1 MVQTSLR
8 SDFDGSYLCFD
19 SKRQIVIRSG
29 AAQSGM
35 KKRWKEH
42 VSASM
47 CSTDNARSSRFYSS
61 YPNVNCKEVD
71 KPKQSLIKG
80 NFQQI
85 VQLVGVALH
94 RSNEVKVIDLFEWS
108 DYEIEKL
115 GELSVTA
122 GKEYIENRKYRHMCY
137 MFELAYA
144 LCITPEKIFLATL
157 DVSGSFVSM
166 ESSFVL
172 AVIRAFIYIP
182 CISIRIKIMKQ

>member
-1 MVQTSLR
+1 
-8 SDFDGSYLCFD
+8 
-19 SKRQIVIRSG
+19 
-29 AAQSGM
+29 
-35 KKRWKEH
+35 
-42 VSASM
+42 M
-47 CSTDNARSSRFYSS
+47 CATDNARSSRFYSS
-61 YPNVNCKEVD
+61 YPSVNCKETD
-71 KPKQSLIKG
+71 KPKQSLIKR

-94 RSNEVKVIDLFEWS
+94 RSKELEVVDLFEWS
-108 DYEIEKL
+108 DYQVKKL
-115 GELSVTA
+115 GELSVA
-122 GKEYIENRKYRHMCY
+122 GDRETIKNRKYRHMCY

-182 CISIRIKIMKQ
+182 CMSIRIKILK